1 MAYPGH
7 RIGPNGETYNPTL
20 KAPKE
25 INLEQD
31 CMVLNTAMKGAGTDE
46 DAVIDILGHRTLK
59 QRLAIRDHYKAT
71 FGEDLID
78 KLTGELT
85 GNFEDLVQMLLKESA
100 TTKAKALYKAMAGAG
115 TKESVIIEILCTASN
130 KEIRDI
136 KRAYVEDPSRT
147 LESDI
152 KDDLGGDF
160 ERLAVALLQGVREE
174 LSEEQMEK
182 LKRQGIQ
189 GILNKQLVSKD
200 VEDLYK
206 AGEGRLGTDEGTF
219 IRILSTRN
227 VWHLQAVTKL
237 YEQKTKKSLMEAIE
251 SETSGTFESALKF
264 TLLTCLNR
272 IEAYATLI
280 KEAMDGLGTADS
292 TLMRIIATR
301 CEVRADLV
309 DLGNICQLF
318 EAREQQSLEQRIRE
332 ETSGDYRKLLL
343 ALLGSRWQ
351 E

>member
-31 CMVLNTAMKGAGTDE
+31 CMALNNAMKGAGTDE
-46 DAVIDILGHRTLK
+46 DTVIDILGHRTLK

-85 GNFEDLVQMLLKESA
+85 GNFEELVQMLLGDSA
-100 TTKAKALYKAMAGAG
+100 TTKAKALYKAMAGGG
-115 TKESVIIEILCTASN
+115 TKESVIIEILCTAN
-130 KEIRDI
+130 
-136 KRAYVEDPSRT
+136 PSRT
-147 LESDI
+147 LESDV
-152 KDDLGGDF
+152 KEDLGGDF
-160 ERLAVALLQGVREE
+160 ERLAVALLQV
-174 LSEEQMEK
+174 
-182 LKRQGIQ
+182 
-189 GILNKQLVSKD
+189 
-200 VEDLYK
+200 
-206 AGEGRLGTDEGTF
+206 
-219 IRILSTRN
+219 
-227 VWHLQAVTKL
+227 
-237 YEQKTKKSLMEAIE
+237 
-251 SETSGTFESALKF
+251 
-264 TLLTCLNR
+264 LTCLNR
-272 IEAYATLI
+272 IEAYANLL
-280 KEAMDGLGTADS
+280 KEAMNGLGTTDS

-301 CEVRADLV
+301 CEV
-309 DLGNICQLF
+309 DLGNISQLF
-318 EAREQQSLEQRIRE
+318 EAKEEQSLEQRIRE